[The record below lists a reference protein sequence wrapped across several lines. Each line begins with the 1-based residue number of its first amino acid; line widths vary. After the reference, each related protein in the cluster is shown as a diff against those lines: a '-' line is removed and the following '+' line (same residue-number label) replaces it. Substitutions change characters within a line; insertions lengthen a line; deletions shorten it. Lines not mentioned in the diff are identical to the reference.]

1 MSQNFS
7 PIGQGG
13 LALKISVIVPNWNG
27 IKFISMCLDS
37 LARSDFDSYEVIV
50 VDNGSVDGSREV
62 IEKKYPEVR
71 LIKNQSNMGFA
82 IACNQGIKAAKGKYI
97 SLLNN
102 DIEVE
107 SNWLTKL
114 YEGME
119 RHPECGMGTTKMMFL
134 GQRDVFYNTGDLFHA
149 WSAGGGR
156 GQGEKDIGQYN
167 REDYVFGACAGAG
180 IYRRD
185 FFEQVGIFDEDFF
198 IFAEDVDINMRGQ
211 LQGFKCIYLPEA
223 KVYHI
228 GTATVGL
235 YSDRYIY
242 LCKRNDIFV
251 LIRNYSLRMY
261 FRHLWT
267 ILKHQFNDIKYFT
280 YRGQGIIL
288 FKSKLDAFKMLL
300 PMLFR
305 RFRIQSS
312 RTVPDSK
319 IEPLIIKS

>member
-1 MSQNFS
+1 
-7 PIGQGG
+7 
-13 LALKISVIVPNWNG
+13 
-27 IKFISMCLDS
+27 MCLDS

-50 VDNGSVDGSREV
+50 VDNGSVDGSRQM
-62 IEKKYPEVR
+62 IEENYPQVH
-71 LIKNQSNMGFA
+71 LIKNKKNMGFA
-82 IACNQGIKAAKGKYI
+82 VACNQGIKAATGTYI

-107 SNWLTKL
+107 STWLSKL

-134 GQRDVFYNTGDLFHA
+134 DQRDVFYNTGDLFHA

-156 GQGEKDIGQYN
+156 GQGEKDVGQYN
-167 REDYVFGACAGAG
+167 QEDYVFGACAGAG

-185 FFEQVGIFDEDFF
+185 FFEQVGVFDEDFF

-235 YSDRYIY
+235 YSDRYTY

-267 ILKHQFNDIKYFT
+267 ILKYQFNDIKYFT
-280 YRGQGIIL
+280 YRGQGIVL
-288 FKSKLDAFKMLL
+288 FKSKLDALKMLF
-300 PMLFR
+300 PMLLR

-312 RTVPDSK
+312 RTVSDST
-319 IEPLIIKS
+319 IDPLIIKP

>member
-1 MSQNFS
+1 
-7 PIGQGG
+7 
-13 LALKISVIVPNWNG
+13 
-27 IKFISMCLDS
+27 MCLDS

-50 VDNGSVDGSREV
+50 VDNGSVDGSREM
-62 IEKKYPEVR
+62 IEVKYPDVR
-71 LIKNQSNMGFA
+71 LIKNRENMGFA
-82 IACNQGIKAAKGKYI
+82 IACNQGIKAATGTYI

-107 SNWLTKL
+107 SSWLSKL
-114 YEGME
+114 YDGME

-134 GQRDVFYNTGDLFHA
+134 DQRDVFYNTGDLFHA
-149 WSAGGGR
+149 WSEGGGR
-156 GQGEKDIGQYN
+156 GQGEKDVGQYDE
-167 REDYVFGACAGAG
+167 EDYVFGACAGAG

-235 YSDRYIY
+235 YSDRYIF

-261 FRHLWT
+261 FRYLWT

-280 YRGQGIIL
+280 DRGQGLVL
-288 FKSKLDAFKMLL
+288 FKSKLDVFKMLL
-300 PMLFR
+300 PMLSR

-312 RTVPDSK
+312 RTEPDSK
-319 IEPLIIKS
+319 IESLIIKS

>member
-1 MSQNFS
+1 M
-7 PIGQGG
+7 
-13 LALKISVIVPNWNG
+13 
-27 IKFISMCLDS
+27 
-37 LARSDFDSYEVIV
+37 
-50 VDNGSVDGSREV
+50 
-62 IEKKYPEVR
+62 IEGKYPDVR
-71 LIKNQSNMGFA
+71 LIKNRENMGFA
-82 IACNQGIKAAKGKYI
+82 IACNQGIKAATGTYI

-107 SNWLTKL
+107 SSWLSKL
-114 YEGME
+114 YDGME

-134 GQRDVFYNTGDLFHA
+134 DQRDVFYNTGDLFHA

-156 GQGEKDIGQYN
+156 GQGEKDVGQYDE
-167 REDYVFGACAGAG
+167 EDYVFGACAGAG

-235 YSDRYIY
+235 YSDRYIF

-261 FRHLWT
+261 FRYLWT
-267 ILKHQFNDIKYFT
+267 ILKYQFNDIKYFT
-280 YRGQGIIL
+280 DRGQGLVL
-288 FKSKLDAFKMLL
+288 FKSKLDVFKMLL
-300 PMLFR
+300 PMLSR

-312 RTVPDSK
+312 RTEPDSK
-319 IEPLIIKS
+319 IESLIIKS

>member
-1 MSQNFS
+1 
-7 PIGQGG
+7 
-13 LALKISVIVPNWNG
+13 
-27 IKFISMCLDS
+27 MCLDS
-37 LARSDFDSYEVIV
+37 LAQSDFDSHEVIV
-50 VDNGSVDGSREV
+50 IDNGSVDGSREM
-62 IEKKYPEVR
+62 IEEKYPQVR
-71 LIKNQSNMGFA
+71 LIKNRKNMGFA
-82 IACNQGIKAAKGKYI
+82 VACNQGIKAATGTYI

-107 SNWLTKL
+107 SSWLSKL

-134 GQRDVFYNTGDLFHA
+134 DQRDVFYNTGDLFHS

-156 GQGEKDIGQYN
+156 GQGEKDVGQYDT
-167 REDYVFGACAGAG
+167 EDYVFGACAGAG

-261 FRHLWT
+261 FRYLWP

-280 YRGQGIIL
+280 YRGQGIVL
-288 FKSKLDAFKMLL
+288 FKSKLDAFKMLHS
-300 PMLFR
+300 MLFR
-305 RFRIQSS
+305 HFRIQSS
-312 RTVPDSK
+312 RSVPDSK
-319 IEPLIIKS
+319 IDPLIIKS

>member
-1 MSQNFS
+1 M
-7 PIGQGG
+7 
-13 LALKISVIVPNWNG
+13 PNWNG
-27 IKFISMCLDS
+27 MKFIGMCLDS
-37 LARSDFDSYEVIV
+37 LNRSDFSSYEVIV
-50 VDNGSVDGSREV
+50 IDNGSVDGSREL
-62 IEKKYPEVR
+62 IEKDYPLVR
-71 LIKNQSNMGFA
+71 LIKNPENMGFA
-82 IACNQGIKAAKGKYI
+82 VACNQGIKAAKGKYI

-134 GQRDVFYNTGDLFHA
+134 DQRDVFYNTGDLFHA

-156 GQGEKDIGQYN
+156 GQGEKDIGQYEE
-167 REDYVFGACAGAG
+167 EDYVFGACAGAG

-185 FFEQVGIFDEDFF
+185 FFEKVGIFDEDFF

-211 LQGFKCIYLPEA
+211 LQGFKCVYLPKA

-251 LIRNYSLRMY
+251 LIRNYSLKLY
-261 FRHLWT
+261 FKYLWT
-267 ILKHQFNDIKYFT
+267 ILAHQLNDIKYFT
-280 YRGQGIIL
+280 YRGQGIVL
-288 FKSKLDAFKMLL
+288 FKSKLDVFKMLI
-300 PMLFR
+300 PMLIR
-305 RFRIQSS
+305 RFSIQKS
-312 RTVPDSK
+312 RTITDEK
-319 IEPLIIKS
+319 IDHLIIKS